1 MVSNEQVNQGVAP
14 TQPAPSG
21 QSAQPAERG
30 LPGVHGQRRR
40 NRVRKVW
47 VLLVIVLGVLV
58 AAAGVA
64 VFLKRL
70 EVQMHERKEA
80 ERKAPQNAPAD
91 VGHDFAAEKAR
102 IEQEKATLATPSG
115 AAQAGASAAAAAG
128 MTTGLG
134 NGVTNYGTGTTDAQQ
149 DEPDARLQGEVL
161 IDLKHGSRASSSR
174 DSSPARQADAGAP
187 GNPSAGAG
195 SDSLDG
201 RLSPSTLASVKAGR
215 LPDLTYL
222 LKRGTIIP
230 CGTRTRIVSTYPG
243 MTSCI
248 VSKDVYSA
256 NGKTLLIRAG
266 SEVSGEQRSALMQGQ
281 ARIFV
286 LWSRVDMPDGAY
298 AQLDSPGT
306 DALGGNGHE
315 AWVDTHFWDRFGGA
329 IMLSLVSDV
338 GQALTNLT
346 QKSGTSSISL
356 SGTSSAVQSVMAE
369 TLKNTI
375 NIPPTAYSNQ
385 GSAINIF
392 VARDV
397 DFRSVYELAG
407 E

>member
-1 MVSNEQVNQGVAP
+1 MSNEQVDRSAE
-14 TQPAPSG
+14 A
-21 QSAQPAERG
+21 AQPAERG

-47 VLLVIVLGVLV
+47 VLLVIVLGLVV
-58 AAAGVA
+58 AAAGTAMFV
-64 VFLKRL
+64 KRL
-70 EVQMHERKEA
+70 EEQMLARKTA
-80 ERKAPQNAPAD
+80 ERKAPPASASVD
-91 VGHDFAAEKAR
+91 AGHDFAAEKAR
-102 IEQEKATLATPSG
+102 IEQEQAMLPKPSG
-115 AAQAGASAAAAAG
+115 AVQSGVSGTVGPIPVASSGNGGSGMAAG
-128 MTTGLG
+128 MSG
-134 NGVTNYGTGTTDAQQ
+134 AQQ
-149 DEPDARLQGEVL
+149 DAPDARLQGEAL
-161 IDLKHGSRASSSR
+161 IALNRGASRGSAAGVRDTAPSR
-174 DSSPARQADAGAP
+174 PGDGGMAGPAG
-187 GNPSAGAG
+187 AGAG
-195 SDSLDG
+195 SDSLDR
-201 RLSPSTLASVKAGR
+201 RLLPSTLASVSAGR
-215 LPDLTYL
+215 LPDLSYL

-266 SEVSGEQRSALMQGQ
+266 SEATGEQRSALMQGQ

-286 LWSRVDMPDGAY
+286 LWSRVDMPDGTY

-306 DALGGNGHE
+306 DALGGTGHE
-315 AWVDTHFWDRFGGA
+315 AYVDTHFWDRFGGA
-329 IMLSLVSDV
+329 ILLSLVSDV

-356 SGTSSAVQSVMAE
+356 SGTSSAVQSVMTE

-385 GSAINIF
+385 GSQISIF
-392 VARDV
+392 VSRDV
-397 DFRSVYELAG
+397 DFRSVYELASQ
-407 E
+407 